1 MKVFLLLCFG
11 FFLCVGSTQD
21 STLNFQDSI
30 TKDSTFAASLQSQ
43 DSNQTFPFKT
53 GKSPLDGV
61 NGFQY
66 FGVILVLVGLLAFL
80 WYVKNRINTPQV
92 TKNPLQK
99 FFDKGKN
106 AESVQICSVTTFS
119 AQSKLI
125 IFEAYGKRYLVA
137 INQGQTTLLDSYFVD
152 SKVFKEMLEQDTRN
166 AE

>member
-11 FFLCVGSTQD
+11 FFLCVGSAQD

-66 FGVILVLVGLLAFL
+66 FGVIGASWFASISVVCEKSHQYTTGYKKSF
-80 WYVKNRINTPQV
+80 
-92 TKNPLQK
+92 TKIL
-99 FFDKGKN
+99 
-106 AESVQICSVTTFS
+106 
-119 AQSKLI
+119 
-125 IFEAYGKRYLVA
+125 
-137 INQGQTTLLDSYFVD
+137 
-152 SKVFKEMLEQDTRN
+152 
-166 AE
+166 